1 MIELKRQKPISQIRE
16 EERQSPEARIAQL
29 EEENADLHSTIQKL
43 QNDRKTLMLAVTEL
57 YELLIQQQ
65 QSGGTS

>member
-1 MIELKRQKPISQIRE
+1 LIELKRQKPISQIRE

-29 EEENADLHSTIQKL
+29 EEENSDLHSTIQKL

>member
-29 EEENADLHSTIQKL
+29 EEENSDLHSTIQKL

>member
-1 MIELKRQKPISQIRE
+1 MKPISQIRQ
-16 EERQSPEARIAQL
+16 ERTTSEQERINL
-29 EEENADLHSTIQKL
+29 LADIQKL

>member
-1 MIELKRQKPISQIRE
+1 MIELKRQKSISQIRE

-29 EEENADLHSTIQKL
+29 EEENSDLHSTIQKL

-65 QSGGTS
+65 SGGTS

>member
-1 MIELKRQKPISQIRE
+1 MIELKRKKSISQIRE

-29 EEENADLHSTIQKL
+29 EEENSDLHSIIQKL

-65 QSGGTS
+65 SGGTS

>member
-1 MIELKRQKPISQIRE
+1 LIELKRQKPISQIRE

-29 EEENADLHSTIQKL
+29 EEENSDLHFTIQKL

-65 QSGGTS
+65 SGGTS

>member
-1 MIELKRQKPISQIRE
+1 LIELKRQKSISQIRE

-29 EEENADLHSTIQKL
+29 EEENSDLHSTIQKL

-65 QSGGTS
+65 SGGTS

>member
-1 MIELKRQKPISQIRE
+1 LIELKRQKPISQIRE

>member
-1 MIELKRQKPISQIRE
+1 LRFDNVKPISQIRQ
-16 EERQSPEARIAQL
+16 ERTTSEQERINL
-29 EEENADLHSTIQKL
+29 LADIQKL

>member
-1 MIELKRQKPISQIRE
+1 MRFDNVKPISQIRQ
-16 EERQSPEARIAQL
+16 ERTTSEQERINL
-29 EEENADLHSTIQKL
+29 LADIQKL

>member
-29 EEENADLHSTIQKL
+29 EEENSDLHSTIQKL

-65 QSGGTS
+65 SGGTS